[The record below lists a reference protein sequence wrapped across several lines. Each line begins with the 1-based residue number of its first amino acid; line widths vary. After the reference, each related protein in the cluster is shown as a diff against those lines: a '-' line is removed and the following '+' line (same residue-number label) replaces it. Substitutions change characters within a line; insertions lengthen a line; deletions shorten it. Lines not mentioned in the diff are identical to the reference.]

1 MSTAATTSGFDA
13 ATRDEIA
20 ASLRELFEKRTGA
33 QDIAPLLAE
42 LGWADVVAEDPATA
56 IRLLFTEHGRA
67 LASSR
72 ALDDVVL
79 AEVADVLPTGRRL
92 AVTYPYPPEGSV
104 VLRCDEP
111 IVGLSL
117 APLDDV
123 DDVVLAASMPGGLV
137 GLVVLPAADLSVSAE
152 PLGGFDF
159 DTGWRRVTAVPPK
172 GVEAIY
178 AGKVW
183 DRAVA
188 AGRRALA
195 AEILG
200 VCDTALELVRAHAA
214 ARVQFGR
221 PIGSFQA
228 VRHRLSEAYVA
239 MAGARS
245 VLENAYAVAGCD
257 AEVWAALIAKIRAG
271 QAQAVLMRH
280 AVQVFGAIGLT
291 RESDIHRYV
300 ERAAALDA
308 LLGGHQ
314 ALTEVVGSAFLDGD
328 EVDAAFE
335 ML

>member
-1 MSTAATTSGFDA
+1 MSAVQTSGFDT
-13 ATRDEIA
+13 ATREEIA

-42 LGWADVVAEDPATA
+42 LGWAEVLAEDPATA
-56 IRLLFTEHGRA
+56 VTLLFTEHGRA

-72 ALDDVVL
+72 ALDDVML
-79 AEVADVLPTGRRL
+79 AELSEVLPTGRRR
-92 AVTYPYPPEGSV
+92 AVIYPHPPEGSV
-104 VLRCDEP
+104 ALRCDEP

-117 APLDDV
+117 GSLTDV
-123 DDVVLAASMPGGLV
+123 DEAVLAATLPGGAV
-137 GLVVLPAADLSVSAE
+137 GLIALTAADLRVSAE

-159 DTGWRRVTAVPPK
+159 DSGWRIVTAVVAK
-172 GVEAIY
+172 DVEAVC
-178 AGKVW
+178 AAAQW

-200 VCDTALELVRAHAA
+200 VCDTALNLVASHAA

-239 MAGARS
+239 MVGARA
-245 VLENAYAVAGCD
+245 VLDNAYTVAGSN

-271 QAQAVLMRH
+271 HAQAVLMRH

>member
-1 MSTAATTSGFDA
+1 MVLRS
-13 ATRDEIA
+13 DEPIIGVSLGPVAEHDEALLA
-20 ASLRELFEKRTGA
+20 ASRP
-33 QDIAPLLAE
+33 D
-42 LGWADVVAEDPATA
+42 
-56 IRLLFTEHGRA
+56 
-67 LASSR
+67 
-72 ALDDVVL
+72 
-79 AEVADVLPTGRRL
+79 
-92 AVTYPYPPEGSV
+92 GSV
-104 VLRCDEP
+104 VL
-111 IVGLSL
+111 
-117 APLDDV
+117 
-123 DDVVLAASMPGGLV
+123 VVLGAAELC
-137 GLVVLPAADLSVSAE
+137 VSAE

-159 DTGWRRVTAVPPK
+159 DSGWRLVTAVVPPDVQ
-172 GVEAIY
+172 GIS
-178 AGKVW
+178 AGPAW

-200 VCDTALELVRAHAA
+200 VCDTALELVSAHAA

-245 VLENAYAVAGCD
+245 VLENAYAVAGSD
-257 AEVWAALIAKIRAG
+257 PQVWAALIAKVRAG

-280 AVQVFGAIGLT
+280 ALQVFGAIGLT

-314 ALTEVVGSAFLDGD
+314 ALTEVVGSTFLAGD
-328 EVDAAFE
+328 EMDAAFE